1 MKELTKVKYQKNK
14 HTTKTLFE
22 LLQHPT
28 VVVGVFP

>member
-1 MKELTKVKYQKNK
+1 MKESGKVKSQKNK

-28 VVVGVFP
+28 AVVGIL